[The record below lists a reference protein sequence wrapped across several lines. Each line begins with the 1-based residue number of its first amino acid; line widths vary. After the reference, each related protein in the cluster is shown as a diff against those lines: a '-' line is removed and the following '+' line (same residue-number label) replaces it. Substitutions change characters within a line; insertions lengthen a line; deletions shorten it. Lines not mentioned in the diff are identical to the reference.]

1 MWVVIGGIG
10 EPQVEGDPPPTYQ
23 TMRAKF
29 IRFPR
34 SDTIEMDQSQFD
46 SDDEERIGH
55 NTDKEG
61 IVAKVAGRSEESRF
75 RRMPDIPPGNRR
87 EE

>member
-1 MWVVIGGIG
+1 
-10 EPQVEGDPPPTYQ
+10 
-23 TMRAKF
+23 
-29 IRFPR
+29 
-34 SDTIEMDQSQFD
+34 MDQSQFD

-87 EE
+87 EEET